1 MIVEIGHFALILACF
16 VALVQAVLP
25 MWGAQRGV
33 ASLVALARPAAQTQF
48 LLVLAA
54 FLALVQAFL
63 VSDFSVIVVLQ
74 NSHSLKPLL
83 YKITGV
89 WGNHEGSMVLWVL
102 ILTLFGALVA
112 TFGGNLPAGLQ
123 ARVLSIQAMIAF
135 GFLAFII
142 VTSNPFLRIIPP
154 PVDGN
159 DLNPLLQDPGLAFHP
174 PFLYL
179 GYVGFS
185 IAFSFAVAALIEGR
199 VDPAWARW
207 VRPWTLL
214 AWCGLTFGIAMGSWW
229 AYYELGWGGWWFW
242 DPVENASFMPW
253 LAGTALLHSAIVVEK
268 RDALKIWTVL
278 LAIITFS
285 LSLIGTF
292 LVRSGVLTSV
302 HTFANDPERGVF
314 ILLLLSI
321 AIGGSLALFAARAPV
336 LKDTGLF
343 TPISR
348 EGGLL
353 LNNLFLC
360 VATAIVFFGTL
371 FPLFASAFGY
381 AVTVGPPFFNL
392 IFGILMTP
400 LLCLVPFG
408 PMLAWKRA
416 DLLGAAERLWAAAAA
431 AAVAFALLLYAAGSG
446 NALAAL
452 GLAVATWLIAGA
464 LVELADR
471 IGLFRVS
478 PAASWRRIRNVP
490 RAGFGMTMAHGGLGV
505 VVAGIVAISAWR
517 TEHISVMQPG
527 QSVAVGE
534 YSVLF
539 EGVDRVAGPNY
550 TAEQGE
556 FVVNR
561 EGREVA
567 RLYPEKRFYPVQGQA
582 TTEAAIRTT
591 GFGDLYVVLGDDQGG
606 GSRAV
611 RIFHNPL
618 APWLWAGAVIMVLG
632 GLVSLTDRRYRLG
645 VPGRRRRS
653 SVATVAG
660 TNA

>member
-1 MIVEIGHFALILACF
+1 
-16 VALVQAVLP
+16 
-25 MWGAQRGV
+25 
-33 ASLVALARPAAQTQF
+33 
-48 LLVLAA
+48 
-54 FLALVQAFL
+54 
-63 VSDFSVIVVLQ
+63 
-74 NSHSLKPLL
+74 
-83 YKITGV
+83 
-89 WGNHEGSMVLWVL
+89 
-102 ILTLFGALVA
+102 
-112 TFGGNLPAGLQ
+112 
-123 ARVLSIQAMIAF
+123 
-135 GFLAFII
+135 
-142 VTSNPFLRIIPP
+142 
-154 PVDGN
+154 
-159 DLNPLLQDPGLAFHP
+159 
-174 PFLYL
+174 
-179 GYVGFS
+179 
-185 IAFSFAVAALIEGR
+185 
-199 VDPAWARW
+199 
-207 VRPWTLL
+207 
-214 AWCGLTFGIAMGSWW
+214 
-229 AYYELGWGGWWFW
+229 
-242 DPVENASFMPW
+242 
-253 LAGTALLHSAIVVEK
+253 
-268 RDALKIWTVL
+268 
-278 LAIITFS
+278 
-285 LSLIGTF
+285 
-292 LVRSGVLTSV
+292 
-302 HTFANDPERGVF
+302 
-314 ILLLLSI
+314 
-321 AIGGSLALFAARAPV
+321 
-336 LKDTGLF
+336 
-343 TPISR
+343 
-348 EGGLL
+348 
-353 LNNLFLC
+353 
-360 VATAIVFFGTL
+360 
-371 FPLFASAFGY
+371 
-381 AVTVGPPFFNL
+381 
-392 IFGILMTP
+392 MTP